1 MERKVPRPSKPA
13 RLWLRPARKTK
24 NGNSVKQ
31 AVYLILDAGKQI
43 STGCGPD
50 DRAGAE
56 EALSRHI
63 AEKTRQETSRSTRR
77 KTAEELHIA
86 EVLARYMEVKGT
98 QVARP
103 SELGQRM
110 QKLLEFWGNKTC
122 DQISSVTCNDYVN
135 FRSGKRWLSDTK
147 TSNRKPRKT
156 TTAGARRELEDL
168 RAAIG
173 LATADGI
180 LSEPVRIFLP
190 PENPSREEWLTEDEV
205 EKLCQIAR
213 DTREVQTI
221 HKGQRKGQ
229 RVETRKKPLAHVE
242 RFIRVAVMTG
252 TRSSAICEASFER
265 DPDRPWIDLD
275 NGLFYRKAPA
285 RTEHRNKKYPTIPL
299 APALVE
305 EMREWKDA
313 GAKYVVEFNGKP
325 ANCRKSFE
333 RLIRLA
339 KLDKHVVR
347 HTLRHTA
354 ATWMMQEGVDLAEAA
369 GYLGMS
375 LETLQKRYA
384 HHHPDYQK
392 TAANKLAERANR
404 ARTDGKRANDWPI
417 KQGEQT

>member
-1 MERKVPRPSKPA
+1 
-13 RLWLRPARKTK
+13 
-24 NGNSVKQ
+24 
-31 AVYLILDAGKQI
+31 
-43 STGCGPD
+43 
-50 DRAGAE
+50 
-56 EALSRHI
+56 
-63 AEKTRQETSRSTRR
+63 
-77 KTAEELHIA
+77 
-86 EVLARYMEVKGT
+86 MEVKGS
-98 QVARP
+98 QVSRP
-103 SELGQRM
+103 RELGQRM
-110 QKLLEFWGNKTC
+110 QRLLEFWGNKTC
-122 DQISSVTCNDYVN
+122 DNISSVTCNDYVV
-135 FRSGKRWLSDTK
+135 FRSGKVWASATDA
-147 TSNRKPRKT
+147 SNPSPRKT

-190 PENPSREEWLTEDEV
+190 PENPNREEWLSEE
-205 EKLCQIAR
+205 E
-213 DTREVQTI
+213 
-221 HKGQRKGQ
+221 
-229 RVETRKKPLAHVE
+229 VETRKKSLAHVE

-252 TRSSAICEASFER
+252 TRSGAICQASFER
-265 DPDRPWIDLD
+265 EPDRPWIDLE
-275 NGLFYRKAPA
+275 NGLFYRKAPGRA
-285 RTEHRNKKYPTIPL
+285 EHRNKKYPTIPL

-305 EMREWKDA
+305 EMIEWRDS

-404 ARTDGKRANDWPI
+404 TRTDTKRANDWPM
-417 KQGEQT
+417 KQRKQT

>member
-1 MERKVPRPSKPA
+1 MPRPSKPA
-13 RLWLRPARKTK
+13 RLWLRPARKAK

-50 DRAGAE
+50 DRRGAE
-56 EALSRHI
+56 EAISRYI
-63 AEKTRQETSRSTRR
+63 AEKTRQETTRSTRR
-77 KTAEELHIA
+77 KTAEELSIA
-86 EVLARYMEVKGT
+86 VVLARYMEVKGT
-98 QVARP
+98 KVARP
-103 SELGQRM
+103 NELGQRV
-110 QKLLEFWGNKTC
+110 KRLLEFWTDRTC
-122 DQISSVTCNDYVN
+122 DHISSVTCNDYVA
-135 FRSGKRWLSDTK
+135 FRSGKVWASATDA
-147 TSNRKPRKT
+147 SNPRPRKT

-180 LSEPVRIFLP
+180 LSEPVRVFLP
-190 PENPSREEWLTEDEV
+190 PENPNREEWLTEEEV
-205 EKLCQIAR
+205 EHLCQIAR
-213 DTREVQTI
+213 DTREVQTV
-221 HKGQRKGQ
+221 HKGARKGQ
-229 RVETRKKPLAHVE
+229 KVETRKKPLAHVE

-252 TRSSAICEASFER
+252 TRSSAICQASFER
-265 DPDRPWIDLD
+265 EPDRPWIDLE
-275 NGLFYRKAPA
+275 NGLFYRKAPGRA
-285 RTEHRNKKYPTIPL
+285 EHRNKKYPTIPL

-305 EMREWKDA
+305 EMIEWRDS
-313 GAKYVVEFNGKP
+313 GAQYVVEFNGKP

-392 TAANKLAERANR
+392 TAASKLAERANR
-404 ARTDGKRANDWPI
+404 ARTDAKRANDWPM